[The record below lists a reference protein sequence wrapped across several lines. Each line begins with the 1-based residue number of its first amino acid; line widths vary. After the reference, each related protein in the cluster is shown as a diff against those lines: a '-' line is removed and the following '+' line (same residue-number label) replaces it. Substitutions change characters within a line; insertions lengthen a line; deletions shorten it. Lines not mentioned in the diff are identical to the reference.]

1 MSNQEAKQFGVSL
14 IISTYNRPDAL
25 SVCLDSVFKQKM
37 LPDEIIVGDDGSRSD
52 TRKLIERM
60 QQLSPVPL
68 IHVWHEDKGF
78 RLAMMRNKAV
88 AKASGQY
95 IIQIDGDVMLH
106 PLFVADHIRLS
117 RPGYYLKGGR
127 CNIERQ
133 LTEKICREAKSHR
146 IYPWTKGISRAENS
160 IHSSVLSGIFAPRYR
175 RNKEMALGCNMSFW
189 KDDFLKVNGYDENF
203 EGWGREDSDLFFRI
217 RALGV
222 MKRHMK
228 FAGIAFHLWHEDKF
242 MDNFE
247 QNDIYWKQRQANC
260 IVYCEKGVDKYL

>member
-25 SVCLDSVFKQKM
+25 SVCLDSVFKQKV

-133 LTEKICREAKSHR
+133 LTDKICREAKSRR
-146 IYPWTKGISRAENS
+146 I
-160 IHSSVLSGIFAPRYR
+160 
-175 RNKEMALGCNMSFW
+175 
-189 KDDFLKVNGYDENF
+189 
-203 EGWGREDSDLFFRI
+203 
-217 RALGV
+217 
-222 MKRHMK
+222 
-228 FAGIAFHLWHEDKF
+228 
-242 MDNFE
+242 
-247 QNDIYWKQRQANC
+247 
-260 IVYCEKGVDKYL
+260 